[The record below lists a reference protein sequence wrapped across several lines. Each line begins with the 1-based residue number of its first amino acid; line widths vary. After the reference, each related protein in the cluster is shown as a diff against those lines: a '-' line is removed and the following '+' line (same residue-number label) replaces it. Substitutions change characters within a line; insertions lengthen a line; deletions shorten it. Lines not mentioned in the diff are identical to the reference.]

1 MLASLLRIILL
12 TATLK
17 ILERGLDKGPI
28 IHENSYFTND
38 LIYELIGGV
47 LNIRSN
53 RLDMSNSLASPDYKY
68 TRDTL
73 TTFLGR
79 YKLTEDIHEN
89 DC

>member
-1 MLASLLRIILL
+1 MFVYVSNEYRSLYPN
-12 TATLK
+12 TVDTLMA
-17 ILERGLDKGPI
+17 
-28 IHENSYFTND
+28 HENSYFTND